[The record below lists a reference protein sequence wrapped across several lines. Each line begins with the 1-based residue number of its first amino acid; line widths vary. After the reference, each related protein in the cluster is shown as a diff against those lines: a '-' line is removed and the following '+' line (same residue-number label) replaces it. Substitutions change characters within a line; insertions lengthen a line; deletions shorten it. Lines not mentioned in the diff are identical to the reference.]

1 MITWR
6 DLFLKGKA
14 YLSDNNIED
23 CEFDA
28 LQLILT
34 FFDGEY
40 SLFCLKASEYADSE
54 AEEFYF
60 SMLRRR
66 AEKVPLQYILGSWDF
81 YKDTFVVGEGVLIPR
96 PETEELVDYV
106 IRLIKKN
113 EFRVVYDLCTGSGC
127 IGLSIAKECPETTC
141 YLIDYYDDALKY
153 TKKNLEGLKLSN
165 VKILKHN
172 VLSTEFFEAD
182 NADIIVSNPPY
193 IESDVIS
200 TLQTEVLKE
209 PVTALDGGEDGLVF
223 YRAIKS
229 IWSEKLNRG
238 GMVAFECGEEQSS
251 LICDIFA
258 PEYECYEKTDMYGIS
273 RFIYGTK
280 IQ

>member
-6 DLFLKGKA
+6 ELLMKGKA
-14 YLSDNNIED
+14 YLSDNNVED
-23 CEFDA
+23 YEFDA

-34 FFDGEY
+34 FFDGNY
-40 SLFCLKASEYADSE
+40 SFFCLKSSEYVASEVEE
-54 AEEFYF
+54 AYF
-60 SMLRRR
+60 SKLKRR
-66 AEKVPLQYILGSWDF
+66 ADKEPLQYILGSWDF
-81 YKDTFVVGEGVLIPR
+81 YKSTFFVGEGVLIPR

-106 IRLIKKN
+106 IKLIKKN
-113 EFRVVYDLCTGSGC
+113 NFRVVYDLCTGSGC

-153 TKKNLEGLKLSN
+153 TKKNHECLKLTN
-165 VKILKHN
+165 VKILKHD
-172 VLSTEFFEAD
+172 VLSTDMFDGD

-200 TLQTEVLKE
+200 TLQSEVLKE
-209 PVTALDGGEDGLVF
+209 PVSALDGGEDGLVF
-223 YRAIKS
+223 YRAIKN

-258 PEYECYEKTDMYGIS
+258 PEYECYKKTDMYGVS

>member
-6 DLFLKGKA
+6 ELLMKGKA
-14 YLSDNNIED
+14 YLSDNNVED
-23 CEFDA
+23 YEFDA

-34 FFDGEY
+34 FFDGDY
-40 SLFCLKASEYADSE
+40 SYFCLKSSEYVASEVEE
-54 AEEFYF
+54 AYF
-60 SMLRRR
+60 SMLKRR
-66 AEKVPLQYILGSWDF
+66 ADKEPLQYILGSWDF
-81 YKDTFVVGEGVLIPR
+81 YKSTFFVGEGVLIPR

-106 IRLIKKN
+106 IKLIKKN
-113 EFRVVYDLCTGSGC
+113 NFRVVYDLCTGSGC

-153 TKKNLEGLKLSN
+153 TKKNHECLKLTN
-165 VKILKHN
+165 VKILKHD
-172 VLSTEFFEAD
+172 VLSTDLFDGD

-200 TLQTEVLKE
+200 TLQSEVLKE
-209 PVTALDGGEDGLVF
+209 PVSALDGGEDGLVF
-223 YRAIKS
+223 YRAIKN

-258 PEYECYEKTDMYGIS
+258 PEYECYKKTDMYGIS